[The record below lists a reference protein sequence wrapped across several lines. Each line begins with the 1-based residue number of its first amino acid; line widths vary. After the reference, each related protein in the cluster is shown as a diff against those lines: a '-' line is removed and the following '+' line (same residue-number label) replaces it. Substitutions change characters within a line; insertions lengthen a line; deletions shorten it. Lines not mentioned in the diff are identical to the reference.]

1 MWALTLT
8 LENFMD
14 DLEAI
19 RRLKRGDLGGLEML
33 MERYQVKAARAA
45 FLITHDPS
53 MAQDVVQETFIHI
66 YQRINQFDE
75 TLPLEPYLIR
85 SVINASLNAARGDK
99 RRASLDDENEL
110 ENLLDR
116 AASVESQV
124 EFVQL
129 QQAVLDALSKL
140 SPRQRAVIVQRYYL
154 DMSEREMALTLGT
167 APGTVK
173 WLLNAARQRLRH
185 LLGQKGGSHE

>member
-1 MWALTLT
+1 
-8 LENFMD
+8 MD

-19 RRLKRGDLGGLEML
+19 RLLKSGDLRGLEAL
-33 MERYQVKAARAA
+33 MERYQIKAARAA
-45 FLITHDPS
+45 FLITHDRAV
-53 MAQDVVQETFIHI
+53 AQDVVQETFLRIHD
-66 YQRINQFDE
+66 RIRQFD
-75 TLPLEPYLIR
+75 PSHPFEPYLIR
-85 SVINASLNAARGDK
+85 SVIHASLNAVRGD
-99 RRASLDDENEL
+99 RRFASLDDEKEL

-124 EFVQL
+124 EFIQL
-129 QQAVLDALSKL
+129 QHEILDALSKL

-154 DMSEREMALTLGT
+154 DMSEREMALSLDA

-173 WLLNAARQRLRH
+173 WLLNAASERLRH